1 MDGRLFAA
9 DEDDDEHTP
18 IRERPTSSY
27 WTPGSI
33 PAEPSDSQ
41 DRPDNARQYSL
52 PRSIYTPDNGSIF
65 GSGGSNLPQR
75 PTLNVRAPSADAIL
89 DPTPHSAGASLP
101 SANSA
106 ARRER
111 RYEDEVRATVDRR
124 RIPTV
129 EKDADDP
136 SAAPSASV
144 GHERQRSST
153 LTTLSRL
160 FAVQAATSPEAS
172 RESSFMH
179 HGKQA
184 GYTRQMHGGT
194 AALPEHL
201 YTRGLLQGKHS
212 DISVHAFG
220 KEYKLHRLVLDRSP
234 FFATALSEPWLE
246 ANSKEMTVRPEEI
259 DASITQHSFEL
270 ALRRLYG
277 CPSVAEEDS
286 HAIGLFATGC
296 WLEMLDVID
305 SSVESMLRQMN
316 TETLAPLI
324 NLVTKNYYGKSGDK
338 ILASAKAMLCRYGW
352 RMPLRCWDGIPADVV
367 REIVGGDGF
376 FVEGEWERWILAK
389 RILDR
394 RLKAR
399 ALEAGLVQP
408 GTRKKVAKAP
418 PIMGMMAVRF
428 DAVARR
434 AAPAAFSHG
443 IPDSMT
449 KYISLY
455 THPTVEPLLVLL
467 DEGIHYIHLDFEQ
480 LQYLRRTK
488 DVMGLPVMPD
498 KVVSNALWQQMELRQ
513 RVMNARDTD
522 LELGLSIQA
531 TEDESTFDSQS
542 AANSTKGK
550 HRAASSSAF
559 DHDLEQG
566 EDDFDS
572 QSWDGT
578 GRPRK
583 FWIPSSDCN
592 IVMGGNAEPFIATSG
607 INPIQRAAR
616 LSATI
621 QPEDLTWAS
630 DFATSTTAAQPRP
643 STSDSGS
650 TDMPPPAVSYTHLPP
665 FRFSADFPAP
675 RLLKERKRVYS
686 RTVFYA
692 GSLWNIY
699 IQKVASARS
708 NKQLGVYLHRAKER
722 ETEEAVFGSGSGAT
736 RATNLGGGHVEG
748 RIGRLEREMVAG
760 SDPRRRHRQRDSIGE
775 DIRLEGEDSS
785 GSAGEADPNR
795 DPAAGSSTDPS
806 RYSLLSHQV
815 ASHHHRKTGQTDV
828 LASSSPT
835 TASFAN
841 APTSDSDSDSDLDR
855 PPRNPSSPS
864 LARAASKPALPPYVD
879 ARPTIKTYFKI
890 YSPSRGGRMLS
901 VYESA
906 PDRFNFSQ
914 SWGWKSSTLMLDD
927 GMLAGDEG
935 EQQVGVLD
943 VPGHEEAGAGR
954 EGGEKAGDGR
964 LRFMV
969 VIGNI

>member
-1 MDGRLFAA
+1 MNGRLFAA
-9 DEDDDEHTP
+9 DDDQDDHHTP
-18 IRERPTSSY
+18 NNEPLPSPWGRNETTDQRPSASRRST
-27 WTPGSI
+27 
-33 PAEPSDSQ
+33 
-41 DRPDNARQYSL
+41 
-52 PRSIYTPDNGSIF
+52 PRSLFGSGGASSIF
-65 GSGGSNLPQR
+65 GSGNNSSNQLQPQR
-75 PTLNVRAPSADAIL
+75 PTLNVRSPSPDDARL
-89 DPTPHSAGASLP
+89 DPPLQTASAGLP
-101 SANSA
+101 SRDSA
-106 ARRER
+106 PARRER

-124 RIPTV
+124 RIRPV

-136 SAAPSASV
+136 SDVSASQSR
-144 GHERQRSST
+144 HERQRSST

-172 RESSFMH
+172 RTSSYM
-179 HGKQA
+179 QYA
-184 GYTRQMHGGT
+184 RQNGYTRQTHGET

-201 YTRGLLQGKHS
+201 YKRGLLEGRHS
-212 DISVHAFG
+212 DITVHAFG
-220 KEYKLHRLVLDRSP
+220 KEYKLHRLILDRAP

-277 CPSVAEEDS
+277 CPAVAEEDA
-286 HAIGLFATGC
+286 HAVGLFATGC
-296 WLEMLDVID
+296 WLEMIDVMD
-305 SSVESMLRQMN
+305 LSVESMLRQMSP
-316 TETLAPLI
+316 ETLAPLI
-324 NLVTKNYYGKSGDK
+324 NLVTKNYYGKSGDR
-338 ILASAKAMLCRYGW
+338 ILASAKAMLCRDGW
-352 RMPLRCWDGIPADVV
+352 RMPLRLWDGIPADVV

-399 ALEAGLVQP
+399 ALEAGLIEP
-408 GTRKKVAKAP
+408 GTRRKIAKAP
-418 PIMGMMAVRF
+418 PIMGMIAVRF

-443 IPDSMT
+443 VPDNLA
-449 KYISLY
+449 KYVSLY
-455 THPTVEPLLVLL
+455 THPTVEPILVLL

-488 DVMGLPVMPD
+488 DIIGLPVMPD

-522 LELGLSIQA
+522 LELGLAIQA
-531 TEDESTFDSQS
+531 TEDESLLEAVSPPS
-542 AANSTKGK
+542 AKGK
-550 HRAASSSAF
+550 RRAADSSVF
-559 DHDLEQG
+559 GNDYDQDD
-566 EDDFDS
+566 DDFDS

-592 IVMGGNAEPFIATSG
+592 IVMGGNAEPFMATSSS
-607 INPIQRAAR
+607 NVQQRPNSR

-621 QPEDLTWAS
+621 HPEDVTWAA

-643 STSDSGS
+643 STSDG
-650 TDMPPPAVSYTHLPP
+650 TGAGADIIPPALSYTHLPP

-699 IQKVASARS
+699 IQKVHSARS
-708 NKQLGVYLHRAKER
+708 TKQLGVYLHRAKER
-722 ETEEAVFGSGSGAT
+722 ETEEAVYGGAGGAT
-736 RATNLGGGHVEG
+736 RISSGSVEG
-748 RIGRLEREMVAG
+748 RIGMLERDMVHG
-760 SDPRRRHRQRDSIGE
+760 SGRRRGHRNRESLGDNV
-775 DIRLEGEDSS
+775 RLEGEESS
-785 GSAGEADPNR
+785 SSAGEAEANNN
-795 DPAAGSSTDPS
+795 AAASSSTS
-806 RYSLLSHQV
+806 RFAPLPDRR
-815 ASHHHRKTGQTDV
+815 HRKTGQTDV
-828 LASSSPT
+828 LASASPT
-835 TASFAN
+835 
-841 APTSDSDSDSDLDR
+841 APSTFTSLSAADSSESSSEDDSSMPR
-855 PPRNPSSPS
+855 PPPLSRSLSS
-864 LARAASKPALPPYVD
+864 SKPALPPYVD
-879 ARPTIKTYFKI
+879 GRPTIRTYFKI

-906 PDRFNFSQ
+906 PDKFNFSQ

-927 GMLAGDEG
+927 GMLSDEG
-935 EQQVGVLD
+935 ETMQVGVLD
-943 VPGHEEAGAGR
+943 MPPDGGVADGGAA
-954 EGGEKAGDGR
+954 KAKAERSDGR

>member
-1 MDGRLFAA
+1 MNGRLFAA
-9 DEDDDEHTP
+9 DDEDDPHTP
-18 IRERPTSSY
+18 NNEPLPSPWGNNESTEQRPS
-27 WTPGSI
+27 
-33 PAEPSDSQ
+33 
-41 DRPDNARQYSL
+41 RQRST
-52 PRSIYTPDNGSIF
+52 PRSLFGSGSASIF
-65 GSGGSNLPQR
+65 GSGSSSNLPQPQR
-75 PTLNVRAPSADAIL
+75 PTLNVRPPSPDNARL
-89 DPTPHSAGASLP
+89 DPPPQSASAGLP
-101 SANSA
+101 SGDSA
-106 ARRER
+106 SARRER

-124 RIPTV
+124 RIRSV

-136 SAAPSASV
+136 NEAPSSQSR
-144 GHERQRSST
+144 HERQRSST

-172 RESSFMH
+172 RTSSYMQYARQNGYSRQT
-179 HGKQA
+179 HGE
-184 GYTRQMHGGT
+184 T

-201 YTRGLLQGKHS
+201 YKRGLLEGKHS
-212 DISVHAFG
+212 DITVHAFG
-220 KEYKLHRLVLDRSP
+220 KEYKLHRLILDRAP

-270 ALRRLYG
+270 ALKRLYG
-277 CPSVAEEDS
+277 CPAIAEEDA
-286 HAIGLFATGC
+286 HAVGLFATGC
-296 WLEMLDVID
+296 WLEMIDVMD
-305 SSVESMLRQMN
+305 LSVESMLRQMSP
-316 TETLAPLI
+316 ETLAPLI
-324 NLVTKNYYGKSGDK
+324 NLVTKNYYGKSGDR
-338 ILASAKAMLCRYGW
+338 ILASAKAMLCRDGW
-352 RMPLRCWDGIPADVV
+352 RMPLRLWDGIPADVV

-399 ALEAGLVQP
+399 ALEAGLVEP
-408 GTRKKVAKAP
+408 GTRRKIAKAP

-443 IPDSMT
+443 VPDNLA
-449 KYISLY
+449 KYVSLY
-455 THPTVEPLLVLL
+455 THPTVEPILVLL

-488 DVMGLPVMPD
+488 DVIGLPVMPD

-522 LELGLSIQA
+522 LELGLAIQA
-531 TEDESTFDSQS
+531 TEDESMLEAGSPPS
-542 AANSTKGK
+542 AKGK
-550 HRAASSSAF
+550 RRAADSSVF
-559 DHDLEQG
+559 GHDYDQDD
-566 EDDFDS
+566 DDFDS

-592 IVMGGNAEPFIATSG
+592 IVMGGNAEPFMATSSS
-607 INPIQRAAR
+607 NVQQRPTSR

-621 QPEDLTWAS
+621 HPEDVTWAA
-630 DFATSTTAAQPRP
+630 DFGTSTTAAQPRP
-643 STSDSGS
+643 STSDG
-650 TDMPPPAVSYTHLPP
+650 TGAGADIVPPAVSYTHLPP

-699 IQKVASARS
+699 IQKVHSARS
-708 NKQLGVYLHRAKER
+708 TKQLGVYLHRAKER
-722 ETEEAVFGSGSGAT
+722 ETEEAVYGTAGGAT
-736 RATNLGGGHVEG
+736 RINSGNVEG
-748 RIGRLEREMVAG
+748 RIGMLERDMVHG
-760 SDPRRRHRQRDSIGE
+760 SGRRRGHRNRESLGE
-775 DIRLEGEDSS
+775 NVRLEGEESS
-785 GSAGEADPNR
+785 SSAGEAEANNNA
-795 DPAAGSSTDPS
+795 AAGSSSS
-806 RYSLLSHQV
+806 RFAPLPDRR
-815 ASHHHRKTGQTDV
+815 HRKTGQTDV
-828 LASSSPT
+828 LDSTSPTVPSNFTSLSAADSASESSSED
-835 TASFAN
+835 
-841 APTSDSDSDSDLDR
+841 DSSMPR
-855 PPRNPSSPS
+855 PRP
-864 LARAASKPALPPYVD
+864 LARTLSSSKPALPPYVD
-879 ARPTIKTYFKI
+879 GRPTIRTYFKI

-906 PDRFNFSQ
+906 PDKFNFSQ

-927 GMLAGDEG
+927 GMLSDEG
-935 EQQVGVLD
+935 ETMQIGVLD
-943 VPGHEEAGAGR
+943 APPDGG
-954 EGGEKAGDGR
+954 EGGIAKAKAERGDGR

>member
-1 MDGRLFAA
+1 MNGSLFAA
-9 DEDDDEHTP
+9 DEDDNDDHTP
-18 IRERPTSSY
+18 SNEPSSSPWVHVTPT
-27 WTPGSI
+27 
-33 PAEPSDSQ
+33 EQRPSDSTQ
-41 DRPDNARQYSL
+41 RSA
-52 PRSIYTPDNGSIF
+52 PRSLF
-65 GSGGSNLPQR
+65 GSGSGSFFGSGISGQPQR
-75 PTLNVRAPSADAIL
+75 PALNVRPPSPDDRL
-89 DPTPHSAGASLP
+89 DSPQQSASAGVPVAE
-101 SANSA
+101 SA

-129 EKDADDP
+129 EKDVDDP
-136 SAAPSASV
+136 TAAPSAQAR
-144 GHERQRSST
+144 HERNRSST

-172 RESSFMH
+172 RASSYM
-179 HGKQA
+179 QYA
-184 GYTRQMHGGT
+184 RQNAYTRQMHGET

-201 YTRGLLQGKHS
+201 YRRGLLEGRHS
-212 DISVHAFG
+212 DITVHAFG
-220 KEYKLHRLVLDRSP
+220 KEYKLHRLILDRAP

-270 ALRRLYG
+270 ALKRLYG
-277 CPSVAEEDS
+277 CPAVAEEDA
-286 HAIGLFATGC
+286 HAVGLFATGC
-296 WLEMLDVID
+296 WLEMIDVMDLSI
-305 SSVESMLRQMN
+305 ESMLRQM
-316 TETLAPLI
+316 TPETLAPLI

-338 ILASAKAMLCRYGW
+338 ILASAKAMLCRDGW
-352 RMPLRCWDGIPADVV
+352 RMPLRLWDGIPADVV

-389 RILDR
+389 RLLDR

-399 ALEAGLVQP
+399 ALEAGLVEP
-408 GTRKKVAKAP
+408 GTRRKIAKAP
-418 PIMGMMAVRF
+418 PVMGMMAVRF

-443 IPDSMT
+443 VPDSLA
-449 KYISLY
+449 KYVSLY

-488 DVMGLPVMPD
+488 DVIGLPVMPE

-513 RVMNARDTD
+513 RVMNAMETD
-522 LELGLSIQA
+522 LELGLAIQA
-531 TEDESTFDSQS
+531 TEDESLLERGLPSS
-542 AANSTKGK
+542 AKGK
-550 HRAASSSAF
+550 HRATSSGILG
-559 DHDLEQG
+559 HDDDQD

-592 IVMGGNAEPFIATSG
+592 IVMGGNAEPFVATS
-607 INPIQRAAR
+607 NNTSVQRPTSR

-621 QPEDLTWAS
+621 HPEDVTWAA

-643 STSDSGS
+643 STADGI
-650 TDMPPPAVSYTHLPP
+650 PGGEVIPPAVSYTHLPP

-675 RLLKERKRVYS
+675 RLLKEKKRYYS
-686 RTVFYA
+686 RTLFYA

-699 IQKVASARS
+699 IQKVHSARS
-708 NKQLGVYLHRAKER
+708 TKQLGVYLHRAKER
-722 ETEEAVFGSGSGAT
+722 ETEEAVYGTAAGAIRIGSG
-736 RATNLGGGHVEG
+736 NVEG
-748 RIGRLEREMVAG
+748 RIGLLERDMVAG
-760 SDPRRRHRQRDSIGE
+760 GTAQRRRSHRHRESLGD
-775 DIRLEGEDSS
+775 DLRLEGEESS
-785 GSAGEADPNR
+785 SSAGEADGNI
-795 DPAAGSSTDPS
+795 DHNNTAASSSS
-806 RYSLLSHQV
+806 RFGILPERTSTRR
-815 ASHHHRKTGQTDV
+815 HRKTGQTDI

-835 TASFAN
+835 AATFTPIGTLDDSSES
-841 APTSDSDSDSDLDR
+841 SDNDNDIPR
-855 PPRNPSSPS
+855 PPPPLSRSMSS
-864 LARAASKPALPPYVD
+864 SKPALPPYVD
-879 ARPTIKTYFKI
+879 ARPTIRTYFKI

-927 GMLAGDEG
+927 GMLSGDEG
-935 EQQVGVLD
+935 DAQIGVLD
-943 VPGHEEAGAGR
+943 VPPEGAA
-954 EGGEKAGDGR
+954 ETKSKAGDGR